1 MLSQSR
7 GSQPKTM
14 TFIEAHCPS
23 CGHYFRESCQRLR
36 EGQTVSCPH
45 CQQQWALTENSPFD
59 ETLRL
64 LDSARQARKGHAP
77 ALRYSRATH
86 RWYA

>member
-1 MLSQSR
+1 
-7 GSQPKTM
+7 M

-23 CGHYFRESCQRLR
+23 CGHYFRESCKLLR
-36 EGQTVSCPH
+36 EGRTVCCPH
-45 CQQQWALTENSPFD
+45 CRQEWALTQSSPFD

-64 LDSARQARKGHAP
+64 LRSAREARQDTAP
-77 ALRYSRATH
+77 RFSTVTN

>member
-1 MLSQSR
+1 
-7 GSQPKTM
+7 M

-36 EGQTVSCPH
+36 EGQAVDCPH
-45 CQQQWALTENSPFD
+45 CGQSWDLSGSSPFD
-59 ETLRL
+59 ETRRL
-64 LDSARQARKGHAP
+64 LSNAREARKGRAP
-77 ALRYSRATH
+77 RYSLTTH

>member
-1 MLSQSR
+1 
-7 GSQPKTM
+7 M

-36 EGQTVSCPH
+36 EGQTVACPH
-45 CQQQWALTENSPFD
+45 CRQQWMLSGSSPFD

-64 LDSARQARKGHAP
+64 LDSAREARKGRAP
-77 ALRYSRATH
+77 RYSLATN